1 MSRRASI
8 FDDLQIFALVA
19 EKLSYTETA
28 NELGVTTAA
37 VSYAITRLEK
47 RIAVKLFNRTTRS
60 VKITDAGVFLRDHLA
75 EAIAQILAAIDE
87 AHAIDTRAKAHSD

>member
-1 MSRRASI
+1 MSRRALI

-37 VSYAITRLEK
+37 VSYAISRLEK
-47 RIAVKLFNRTTRS
+47 RIVVKLFNRTTRS
-60 VKITDAGVFLRDHLA
+60 VKITEAGIVLRDHLV
-75 EAIAQILAAIDE
+75 EANAQILAGIERAQAIE
-87 AHAIDTRAKAHSD
+87 TRANIPSD